1 MKASTQQNLKT
12 LGITFFVL
20 IVLNVLGSL
29 FFHRFDLTKDKRYTL
44 SETSLQIVKQVKNPL
59 SIKIYMQG
67 DLPADFK
74 RLQQETKQLLEEF
87 QAYNSN
93 IVFEFVNPLENG
105 EDNMDVVKSLYQK
118 GLTPIN
124 ITVDDKGK
132 QSQAMVFPWAI
143 AVYNNKEVN
152 IPLLKNIMGTS
163 TTQKVIGSI
172 QHLEYS
178 IADGINK
185 ISKDRQKK
193 VAIIKGNGELKEV
206 HIAKMLMQIRESY
219 YIGPFTLDSVAKN
232 PTGTLDALKKYDLA
246 IISKPTESFSDEE
259 KQVLDQFIMNGGKT
273 LWLIDQVAADMDSLY
288 NQAGATLAYPRDL
301 NLNDMFFKYGF
312 RINPDLVKDEQ
323 GSKLKLATGEQGS
336 ATQYQEFIWKFA
348 PIVIPA
354 NSNPIVKNLG
364 QIKFDF
370 ASPIDTLKNGIK
382 KTVLLQSSPYSKV
395 IGTPTEISLNSVNEK
410 TSPQDYINKGN
421 IPLSVLLEGSFHS
434 AFENRVLP
442 FKENSFL
449 AKGKPTKM
457 IVIADGDLARNQLD
471 KNMMPVELGYDQRTG
486 NLYDNKD
493 FMMNCI
499 NYLLDDTGLINIR
512 SKDVNLPLLDKEKV
526 YKNYSF
532 TQFITI
538 GLPILILLVFGF
550 VFTYIRKRKYGKQML
565 IKNLQN

>member
-1 MKASTQQNLKT
+1 
-12 LGITFFVL
+12 
-20 IVLNVLGSL
+20 
-29 FFHRFDLTKDKRYTL
+29 
-44 SETSLQIVKQVKNPL
+44 
-59 SIKIYMQG
+59 
-67 DLPADFK
+67 
-74 RLQQETKQLLEEF
+74 
-87 QAYNSN
+87 
-93 IVFEFVNPLENG
+93 
-105 EDNMDVVKSLYQK
+105 
-118 GLTPIN
+118 
-124 ITVDDKGK
+124 
-132 QSQAMVFPWAI
+132 
-143 AVYNNKEVN
+143 
-152 IPLLKNIMGTS
+152 MGAS

-178 IADGINK
+178 IADAINK

-193 VAIIKGNGELKEV
+193 VAIIKGNGELNEV

-246 IISKPTESFSDEE
+246 IISKPTQTFSDEE

-288 NQAGATLAYPRDL
+288 NQSGSTLAYPRDL

-312 RINPDLVKDEQ
+312 RINPDLVKDER
-323 GSKLKLATGEQGS
+323 GTKLKLATGEQGS

-348 PIVIPA
+348 PVVLPTS
-354 NSNPIVKNLG
+354 NNPIVKNLG
-364 QIKFDF
+364 EIKFDF

-382 KTVLLQSSPYSKV
+382 KTVLLQSSQYSKA
-395 IGTPTEISLNSVNEK
+395 IGTPTEISLGSVTEK
-410 TSPQDYINKGN
+410 TSPQDYINTGN
-421 IPLSVLLEGSFHS
+421 KPLSVLLEGSFRS

-442 FKENSFL
+442 FKEDSFL
-449 AKGKPTKM
+449 AKGKPNKM

-512 SKDVNLPLLDKEKV
+512 SKDVSLPLLDREKV
-526 YKNYSF
+526 YKNYSL

-538 GLPILILLVFGF
+538 GLPILILLVFGLA
-550 VFTYIRKRKYGKQML
+550 FTYIRKRKYSK
-565 IKNLQN
+565 

>member
-1 MKASTQQNLKT
+1 MKASNKLNLKT
-12 LGITFFVL
+12 LGITIFIL

-44 SETSLQIVKQVKNPL
+44 SPTSLQIVKQVKNPL

-67 DLPADFK
+67 ELPADFR
-74 RLQQETKQLLEEF
+74 RLQLETKQLLEEF

-93 IVFEFVNPLENG
+93 IVFEFVNPMENG
-105 EDNMDVVKSLYQK
+105 EDNMEVIKSLYQK

-124 ITVDDKGK
+124 ISVDDKGK
-132 QSQAMVFPWAI
+132 QSQEMVFPWAV

-152 IPLLKNIMGTS
+152 IPLLKNIMGAS

-178 IADGINK
+178 IADAINK
-185 ISKDRQKK
+185 ITKDRQKK
-193 VAIIKGNGELKEV
+193 VAIIKGNGELSEI
-206 HIAKMLMQIRESY
+206 HIGKLLRQIKESY
-219 YIGPFTLDSVAKN
+219 YIGPFTLDSVAKDPN
-232 PTGTLDALKKYDLA
+232 GTLAALEKYDLA
-246 IISKPTESFSDEE
+246 IISKPTEKFSDEE

-312 RINPDLVKDEQ
+312 RINPDLVKDEN
-323 GSKLKLATGEQGS
+323 GSPIKLATGEQGS
-336 ATQYQEFIWKFA
+336 ATQYQDFIWKFA
-348 PIVIPA
+348 PLVQPA
-354 NSNPIVKNLG
+354 SQHPIVKNLG
-364 QIKFDF
+364 GIKFDF

-382 KTVLLQSSPYSKV
+382 KTVLLQSSQYSKT
-395 IGTPTEISLNSVNEK
+395 IGTPSEINLNIVTEK
-410 TSPQDYINKGN
+410 TLPADYANKGN
-421 IPLSVLLEGSFHS
+421 INLSVLLEGSFHS

-442 FKENSFL
+442 FKESSFL
-449 AKGKPTKM
+449 SKGKPTKM
-457 IVIADGDLARNQLD
+457 IVVADGDIARNQLD

-493 FMMNCI
+493 FMMNCV

-512 SKDVNLPLLDKEKV
+512 SKDVELPLLDKEKV
-526 YKNYSF
+526 YENYTT

-538 GLPILILLVFGF
+538 GLPILILLVFGL
-550 VFTYIRKRKYGKQML
+550 VFTFLRKRKYSR
-565 IKNLQN
+565 

>member
-1 MKASTQQNLKT
+1 MKAATQKNIKT
-12 LGITFFVL
+12 LGITIFIL

-44 SETSLQIVKQVKNPL
+44 SVTSLQIVKQIKNPL

-67 DLPADFK
+67 DLPADFR
-74 RLQQETKQLLEEF
+74 RLQQETRQLLEEF

-93 IVFEFVNPLENG
+93 IVFEFVNPLENKD
-105 EDNMDVVKSLYQK
+105 ESMDVVKSLYQK

-152 IPLLKNIMGTS
+152 IPLLKNIMGAS
-163 TTQKVIGSI
+163 TTQKVIGSV

-178 IADGINK
+178 IADAINK
-185 ISKDRQKK
+185 ITKDKQKK
-193 VAIIKGNGELKEV
+193 VAIIKGNGEMKEV

-232 PTGTLDALKKYDLA
+232 PTGSLEALKKYDLA
-246 IISKPTESFSDEE
+246 IIAKPTETFSDEE

-323 GSKLKLATGEQGS
+323 GSPIKLATGEQGS
-336 ATQYQEFIWKFA
+336 ATQYQDFIWKYA
-348 PIVIPA
+348 PLVTPEA
-354 NSNPIVKNLG
+354 KHPIVKNLG
-364 QIKFDF
+364 GIKFDF

-382 KTVLLQSSPYSKV
+382 KTVLLKSSPYSKK
-395 IGTPTEISLNSVNEK
+395 IGTPTEINLNIVTEK
-410 TSPQDYINKGN
+410 STPQDYINKGN
-421 IPLSVLLEGSFHS
+421 LPLSVLLEGSFHS
-434 AFENRVLP
+434 VFENRVLP

-449 AKGKPTKM
+449 SKGKPTKM
-457 IVIADGDLARNQLD
+457 IVIADGDLAKNQLD
-471 KNMMPVELGYDQRTG
+471 KNMMPVELGYDQRSG

-493 FMMNCI
+493 FVMNCI

-512 SKDVNLPLLDKEKV
+512 SKDLNLPLLDKEKV
-526 YKNYSF
+526 YENYSL

-538 GLPILILLVFGF
+538 GLPILILLIFGLA
-550 VFTYIRKRKYGKQML
+550 FTYIRKRKYSK
-565 IKNLQN
+565 

>member
-1 MKASTQQNLKT
+1 MKTSTQQNIKT
-12 LGITFFVL
+12 LGITVFVL
-20 IVLNVLGSL
+20 IVLNVLGTL

-44 SETSLQIVKQVKNPL
+44 SETSLQIIKQVKNPL

-93 IVFEFVNPLENG
+93 IVFEFVNPMEN
-105 EDNMDVVKSLYQK
+105 EDESMEMVKSLYQK

-152 IPLLKNIMGTS
+152 IPLLKNRMGSS

-178 IADGINK
+178 IADAINK
-185 ISKDRQKK
+185 ITKDRQKK
-193 VAIIKGNGELKEV
+193 VAILKGNGEMREIHLD
-206 HIAKMLMQIRESY
+206 KMLRQIRESY
-219 YIGPFTLDSVAKN
+219 YIGPFTLDSVAKD
-232 PTGTLDALKKYDLA
+232 PTGTLNALKKYDLA
-246 IISKPTESFSDEE
+246 IIAKPTETFSDEE
-259 KQVLDQFIMNGGKT
+259 KQVIDQFIMNGGKT

-288 NQAGATLAYPRDL
+288 NQSGAALAYPRDL

-323 GSKLKLATGEQGS
+323 GSPIKLAAGEQGS
-336 ATQYQEFIWKFA
+336 ATQYQDFVWKYA
-348 PIVIPA
+348 PQVYPT
-354 NSNPIVKNLG
+354 SHHPIVKNLG
-364 QIKFDF
+364 GIKFDF

-382 KTVLLQSSPYSKV
+382 KTVLLQSSQYSKK
-395 IGTPTEISLNSVNEK
+395 IGTPVEINLNIVTEQ
-410 TSPQDYINKGN
+410 TAPQDYLNKGN

-442 FKENSFL
+442 FKENSFQ
-449 AKGKPTKM
+449 AVGKPTKM

-471 KNMMPVELGYDQRTG
+471 KNLMPVELGYDQRTG

-512 SKDVNLPLLDKEKV
+512 SKDLDLPLLDKEKV
-526 YKNYSF
+526 YENYSL

-538 GLPILILLVFGF
+538 GLPILILLVFGLA
-550 VFTYIRKRKYGKQML
+550 FTYIRKRKYSK
-565 IKNLQN
+565 

>member
-1 MKASTQQNLKT
+1 MKASNKLNLKT
-12 LGITFFVL
+12 LGITIFIL

-44 SETSLQIVKQVKNPL
+44 SPTSLKIVKQIKNPL

-67 DLPADFK
+67 ELPADFR

-87 QAYNSN
+87 QAYNNN
-93 IVFEFVNPLENG
+93 IVFEFVNPMEN
-105 EDNMDVVKSLYQK
+105 EDESMEMIKSLYQK
-118 GLTPIN
+118 GLTPVN

-152 IPLLKNIMGTS
+152 IPLLKNIMGASTS
-163 TTQKVIGSI
+163 QKVIGSI

-178 IADGINK
+178 IADAINK
-185 ISKDRQKK
+185 VSKDRQKK
-193 VAIIKGNGELKEV
+193 VAIIKGNGELSEI
-206 HIAKMLMQIRESY
+206 HIGKLLRQIKESY
-219 YIGPFTLDSVAKN
+219 YIGPFTLDSVAKDPN
-232 PTGTLDALKKYDLA
+232 GTLDALKKYDLA
-246 IISKPTESFSDEE
+246 IISKPTENFSDEE

-288 NQAGATLAYPRDL
+288 NDAGATLAYPREL

-323 GSKLKLATGEQGS
+323 GSPIKLATGEQGS
-336 ATQYQEFIWKFA
+336 ATQYQDFIWKFA
-348 PIVIPA
+348 PQVYPT
-354 NSNPIVKNLG
+354 SQHPIVKNLG
-364 QIKFDF
+364 GIKFDF

-382 KTVLLQSSPYSKV
+382 KTVLLQSSQYSKQ
-395 IGTPTEISLNSVNEK
+395 IGTPTEINLNMVTEE
-410 TSPQDYINKGN
+410 TSPKDYLNKGN
-421 IPLSVLLEGSFHS
+421 LVLSVLLEGSFHS
-434 AFENRVLP
+434 VFENRILP
-442 FKENSFL
+442 FKESSFL
-449 AKGKPTKM
+449 PKGKPTKM
-457 IVIADGDLARNQLD
+457 IVVADGDIARNQLD

-493 FMMNCI
+493 FMMNCV

-512 SKDVNLPLLDKEKV
+512 SKDVELPLLDKEKV
-526 YKNYSF
+526 YEKYTL

-538 GLPILILLVFGF
+538 GLPILILLVFGL
-550 VFTYIRKRKYGKQML
+550 VFTFIRKRKYSK
-565 IKNLQN
+565 